1 MATHANLLH
10 NCKLM
15 CAVMQTDESMV
26 EVSFLPHFH
35 DMGLICSYL
44 QPLYSGGTGYFMS
57 PVTFVENPGV
67 WIEAFSRYKG
77 THSKAPNFAFELV
90 LRKGFPGNTD
100 LSTVRYITDGS
111 EPVYAE
117 TIARFEST
125 LAPYGL
131 KKNSIR
137 VGYGLAEHTVF
148 LCGAQDED
156 PVTVN
161 GRISC
166 GRPTMGVTVKIVDPE
181 TRTEVPEGMEAEIW
195 VHSESKTI
203 GYWEKED
210 ETQSTFEAQLVN
222 DTRRRYLRTGDL
234 GFVKQGQLFVSGRR
248 KDIIVIHGRNVH
260 PSDVELR
267 IESQQDAVRAGR
279 SAAFEYEYTCT
290 SLQDA
295 IPTRGVGFVAEI
307 RFPEQH
313 TPSDLHMLAEHV
325 VATITLDF
333 QVEVPVVVFIRPRTM
348 PRTTSGKRQ
357 RLLCKKQLIAGL
369 LSELYHW
376 SKFKTPPHSGGTP
389 GRNTKPHTPILP
401 SILEPESELE
411 ECGDDSPDT
420 PKASSLHSQRKT
432 TKSPSITS
440 RKKATPSKSPK
451 RRSSLDT
458 LTATVSTVLGVTLQ
472 PHSNI
477 WAYGCNS
484 VKAVQISQILQAEF
498 GFAVEPHLL
507 FTHQTPKALLEK
519 LTRNL
524 LSVQSP
530 EKKEKEKLQGKS
542 LRSQSLPASQPQLP
556 HLFKDGPQPA
566 PSSKHRKED
575 IAIVGMAC
583 CFAGKRSFT
592 TDCGMCFVFV
602 CMALA
607 SSPDHIGR
615 PGNEA
620 SGT

>member
-1 MATHANLLH
+1 MITYLISIPNPILLIKVVYVVCLTAGFPKGVMPTHANLLH
-10 NCKLM
+10 NLKLM
-15 CAVMQTDESMV
+15 AAVMQTDESMV

-44 QPLYSGGTGYFMS
+44 QPLYSGGKGYFMS
-57 PVTFVENPGV
+57 PVTFIENPGI

-90 LRKGFPGNTD
+90 LRKGFPGDID
-100 LSTVRYITDGS
+100 LGSVRYITDGS
-111 EPVYAE
+111 EPVYTE
-117 TIARFEST
+117 TITRFESA

-148 LCGAQDED
+148 LCGAQDQD
-156 PVTVN
+156 PETVN
-161 GRISC
+161 SRISC
-166 GRPTMGVTVKIVDPE
+166 GKPTMGVTVKIVDPE
-181 TRTEVPEGMEAEIW
+181 TRSEVPEGIEAEIW
-195 VHSESKTI
+195 VHSESKAI

-210 ETQSTFEAQLVN
+210 ETKHTFQAQLVN
-222 DTRRRYLRTGDL
+222 DSTRSYLRTGDL
-234 GFVKQGQLFVSGRR
+234 GFIKQGQLFVSGRR
-248 KDIIVIHGRNVH
+248 KDLMVIHGRNIH

-267 IESQQDAVRAGR
+267 LESQLDALRAGR
-279 SAAFEYEYTCT
+279 CAAFEYEYICT
-290 SLQDA
+290 SFQDT

-313 TPSDLHMLAEHV
+313 TPSDLHLLAEQV

-357 RLLCKKQLIAGL
+357 RLQCKKQLIAGL
-369 LSELYHW
+369 LSEIYHW
-376 SKFKTPPHSGGTP
+376 SKFKISPHSDATP
-389 GRNTKPHTPILP
+389 HNTKPHTSVLP

-411 ECGDDSPDT
+411 KSDFPTSPNT
-420 PKASSLHSQRKT
+420 PNAVALNSQRKT
-432 TKSPSITS
+432 KKSPSVTSEIS
-440 RKKATPSKSPK
+440 RKGVSPCKSPK

-458 LTATVSTVLGVTLQ
+458 LTATVSTILGVTLQ

-484 VKAVQISQILQAEF
+484 LKAVQISQILQAEF
-498 GFAVEPHLL
+498 GFTVEPHVL

-524 LSVQSP
+524 LSAESP
-530 EKKEKEKLQGKS
+530 EKKEKERIQGKG
-542 LRSQSLPASQPQLP
+542 LRLPVPQPQLS
-556 HLFKDGPQPA
+556 KDGPQPT
-566 PSSKHRKED
+566 SSSRHRNED

-583 CFAGKRSFT
+583 CFAGK
-592 TDCGMCFVFV
+592 
-602 CMALA
+602 
-607 SSPDHIGR
+607 
-615 PGNEA
+615 
-620 SGT
+620 